1 MSSFWGC
8 FGRVWVQV
16 RVFWDYTLAVSL
28 LQKVSP
34 SMQHITEET
43 FRILVTAGSVRKVT
57 IQPAPWN
64 GRDRWA
70 VVLKLGMEEAT
81 IKSARED
88 VRTWASLDS
97 LARWLKAQGC
107 GVAELRVV

>member
-1 MSSFWGC
+1 M
-8 FGRVWVQV
+8 WVKV
-16 RVFWDYTLAVSL
+16 RVFWGYTLAVSL

-34 SMQHITEET
+34 SMQHLSEET
-43 FRILVTAGSVRKVT
+43 FRILVNAGSVRKVT

-64 GRDRWA
+64 GRERWA
-70 VVLKLGMEEAT
+70 VVLKLGMDEAT
-81 IKSARED
+81 IQSARAE
-88 VRTWASLDS
+88 VRTWARLDS